1 MHVGN
6 WKEREGGGAV
16 ADLGKRRQLRREPK
30 GGRRGVTRKRGRVE
44 TQLQIWEEGR
54 GGTAAEAGA
63 ERGEERGFLNHS
75 VHT

>member
-16 ADLGKRRQLRREPK
+16 ADLGKRQRLRREPK

-54 GGTAAEAGA
+54 GGRQLRRVPKGG
-63 ERGEERGFLNHS
+63 RKGVF
-75 VHT
+75 